1 MKTKARSKK
10 KAQTTPASTP
20 VKHEPPARPRRV
32 KNKSEFRP
40 EEVITTNGTME
51 LDPGL
56 LQMNSS
62 RAIAQSIKRS
72 ADRSTNLTSSP
83 FHSAMSMLNVLIGHQ
98 DVLKVRLEAAKKELR
113 KLYGEADDSPG
124 SQEPTSPVEY
134 ARQRGATKK
143 ADTPRNGGK
152 RNPRVP

>member
-10 KAQTTPASTP
+10 KTAPAPTPA
-20 VKHEPPARPRRV
+20 KHEAPARPRRV
-32 KNKSEFRP
+32 KNKNEFRP

-56 LQMNSS
+56 LQMNSA

-72 ADRSTNLTSSP
+72 ADRSQDLTSSP

-113 KLYGEADDSPG
+113 KLYGEADNSPG
-124 SQEPTSPVEY
+124 GQEPTSPIEY
-134 ARQRGATKK
+134 ARQRGVTKK
-143 ADTPRNGGK
+143 ADMPRNGGK
-152 RNPRVP
+152 RNPRART